1 MKKDKKSYSI
11 KNSKSSKTQISK
23 LNETYETNESNSTN
37 FLSKGFSS
45 TIDRFNINKNTLY
58 NNSETPGPGTYNFQS
73 TFLKTFKSFSSKG
86 YLNGFLSKEN
96 RFNNIEE
103 KLYYEKFKPGPC
115 DYELNKI
122 YSLYDNIKKS
132 LFGKSLYNKKSYSI
146 KNLSEEKKP
155 EPCTYNPVKLNS
167 ESYKQDNLFNSKIT
181 RFKIIYNNNPGPGSY
196 FNNRKI
202 IKYFKSESPVFKKP
216 IKKRIDKLKEL
227 NIKTDNDIIKEFLDN
242 KINKSHNDDNINS
255 HFKKSKIKNGHF
267 RKNNS
272 TKLIVTNI
280 KFDLGEK
287 IDTNNQKPFEF
298 TYEIPKEEIMKL
310 SSPRWKKKKYEFKVP
325 GPAYYHIK
333 NIEKHLSF
341 NRNEK
346 IYNISPGILYKYNN

>member
-1 MKKDKKSYSI
+1 MKKNIKTYSI
-11 KNSKSSKTQISK
+11 KILKPKKIKISK
-23 LNETYETNESNSTN
+23 FNETFETNESNSTN

-96 RFNNIEE
+96 RFNNLDE

-167 ESYKQDNLFNSKIT
+167 ESYKQDNLFNSKIS
-181 RFKIIYNNNPGPGSY
+181 RFKIIYSNNPGPGSY
-196 FNNRKI
+196 FTNRKK
-202 IKYFKSESPVFKKP
+202 IKHFKSESSVFKKP
-216 IKKRIDKLKEL
+216 IGKRIDILKEL
-227 NIKTDNDIIKEFLDN
+227 NIKTDNDIINEFLDN
-242 KINKSHNDDNINS
+242 KINKSLNDNDKKN
-255 HFKKSKIKNGHF
+255 HFNKSKIKNGHF

-272 TKLIVTNI
+272 TQLIVSNI
-280 KFDLGEK
+280 KFDLGDK
-287 IDTNNQKPFEF
+287 IDTNNVKPYEF
-298 TYEIPKEEIMKL
+298 IFEIPKKEIMKL
-310 SSPRWKKKKYEFKVP
+310 SSPRWKKNKYEFKVP

-333 NIEKHLSF
+333 NAEKHLSF
-341 NRNEK
+341 NQNDK
-346 IYNISPGILYKYNN
+346 IYNISPGIIYKYNN